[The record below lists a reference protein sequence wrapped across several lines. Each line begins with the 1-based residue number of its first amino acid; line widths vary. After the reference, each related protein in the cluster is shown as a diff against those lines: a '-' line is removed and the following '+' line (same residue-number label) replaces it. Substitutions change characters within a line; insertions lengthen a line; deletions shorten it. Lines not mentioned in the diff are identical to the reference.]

1 MQPRTMTSA
10 SLAALISL
18 TLVACGQ
25 DKTALCSDTN
35 VLATVKTLVDQ
46 RELGPGA
53 ELVPNMITPQVPSAT
68 YVATDQTT
76 GAVRC
81 SVVFV
86 ADLIEMMKLHTSDD
100 DLAKIKVEAQKK
112 GMPLSK
118 KSVVNFMVNSLNSG
132 QFYVR
137 LID

>member
-1 MQPRTMTSA
+1 MTPHALTAA

-18 TLVACGQ
+18 ALVACVQ
-25 DKTALCSDTN
+25 DRTALCTDAN
-35 VLATVKTLVDQ
+35 VLATIKTLVDQ

-53 ELVPNMITPQVPSAT
+53 ELVPNMITPQALSAT

-81 SVVFV
+81 SVIVV
-86 ADLIEMMKLHTSDD
+86 TNLIEMMKFHTSDD

-112 GMPLSK
+112 GMPLTK
-118 KSVVNFMVNSLNSG
+118 DSVVNFMVNSLNSG

>member
-1 MQPRTMTSA
+1 MTPRALTAA

-18 TLVACGQ
+18 NLVACGQ
-25 DKTALCSDTN
+25 DKTALCSDAN

-53 ELVPNMITPQVPSAT
+53 ELVPNMITPQAPSAT
-68 YVATDQTT
+68 YVATDQAT

-81 SVVFV
+81 SVIVV
-86 ADLIEMMKLHTSDD
+86 TDLIEMMKLHTSDE

-112 GMPLSK
+112 GMPLTK
-118 KSVVNFMVNSLNSG
+118 DSVVNFMVNSLNSG